1 MRERSERNVSSI
13 YIYIRECIITCIDI
27 GIDLLPRRP
36 NHFQSDET
44 ASSSFNLVL
53 DGLVGILGGLSRSG
67 GTVGQ
72 SGGGLGAHLERSG
85 AVLGGLGAVLG
96 DLGPSG
102 GGLERLWRGYWR
114 S

>member
-1 MRERSERNVSSI
+1 MISTTQS
-13 YIYIRECIITCIDI
+13 
-27 GIDLLPRRP
+27 IDLLPRRP

-44 ASSSFNLVL
+44 ASASFNLVL
-53 DGLVGILGGLSRSG
+53 DGLVGILGGPSRSG

-72 SGGGLGAHLERSG
+72 SGGGLGG
-85 AVLGGLGAVLG
+85 ASLAIRGGLGSGLGAVLG

-102 GGLERLWRGYWR
+102 DGLERLWRGYWR

>member
-1 MRERSERNVSSI
+1 MISTTI
-13 YIYIRECIITCIDI
+13 YTH
-27 GIDLLPRRP
+27 LLPRRP

-44 ASSSFNLVL
+44 ASASFNLVL

-72 SGGGLGAHLERSG
+72 SGG
-85 AVLGGLGAVLG
+85 
-96 DLGPSG
+96 DLGVHLGQSAGSLGRSG
-102 GGLERLWRGYWR
+102 GGLERSWAVWGR